1 MNKPKIQIVIGST
14 RENRVGD
21 KVGKWF
27 YKHASKRE
35 DAVFEL
41 VDLRDW
47 PLPFYDEVTGP
58 GYLKGNYKTPKAK
71 EWAAKVAEA
80 DGYVIVH
87 PEYNHGYSAVLKNAL
102 DYAYTEWNN
111 KPVAFVSYGGGAAG
125 ARATEQL
132 REVAVELQMAPIR
145 EAIHIPM
152 IWEALDENGEPKNPV
167 FTERIDPVLNQL
179 LWWVKPLKLAR
190 EGQLPD

>member
-1 MNKPKIQIVIGST
+1 MDKPKIQIIIGST
-14 RENRVGD
+14 REGRLGD
-21 KVGKWF
+21 KVGQWF
-27 YKHASKRE
+27 YNHASKRE

-41 VDLRDW
+41 IDLRDW
-47 PLPFYDEVTGP
+47 PLPFYDEVSGP
-58 GYLKGNYKTPKAK
+58 GYLKGNYKTPAAK

-102 DYAYTEWNN
+102 DYAYAEWNN

-132 REVAVELQMAPIR
+132 REVAVELQIAPIR
-145 EAIHIPM
+145 EAIHIPA
-152 IWEALDENGEPKNPV
+152 IWEALDEKGAPKNPV

-190 EGQLPD
+190 EGKLPE